1 MSTNNSIT
9 YRQVGNYMIP
19 NLTLPPEESNIK
31 LGKWGMLHKDY
42 LMQHKPVVFTTL
54 LSQGK
59 LWRYLTDIDIQAQQ
73 MFDTLVEQM
82 KQKENITEQLKEEN
96 QLEWVCRVQNIEARV
111 VEIINK
117 ELIYVWVLN
126 TILN

>member
-117 ELIYVWVLN
+117 ELIYV
-126 TILN
+126 